1 MKYLLGVDLGT
12 SGVKALVIDPNG
24 HIVAKTTAEYPLHTP
39 QPLWAEQEPADWWQ
53 AFIVCCRCLWNEH
66 GVDPQSLFGI
76 GLTGQMHGLV
86 LLDAHG
92 DVLRSAILWNDQRT
106 GPQCARLTEQLG
118 LKWLLAETANPL
130 LPGFTAPKLVWV
142 RENEPDIFSRAAHFL
157 LPKDYLRYRLTG
169 ELATDVADA
178 SGTSLFD
185 VRRRRWSEEMFA
197 ALDIPRAWAP
207 SCGESI
213 EISGRVNQ
221 TASDET
227 GLPAGLPVIAGAGDQ
242 AAQAVGSGLTQAGQA
257 AATIGTSGV
266 VFAPTIAPQVD
277 AQGRLHTFCHAIPG
291 MWHVMGVMLAAGGS
305 LQWFRNQLGQEE
317 IAQAHA
323 ENVDPYEVLLRAAES
338 IAPGCDGLQF
348 LPYLSGERTP
358 YADPLA
364 RGAFIGLTLRHTK
377 AHLIRA
383 VLEGVTFGLRDC
395 LELMRAAGV
404 EPQQM
409 RVSGGGA
416 RSALWRQIIADVFDC
431 ETVTVNAVEGA
442 AFGAALLAGVG
453 VDIWPD
459 VPTACAHTIRRDRAT
474 CPQPATVNRY
484 REHYAVYRQLYP
496 ALRDI
501 FTIMK

>member
-1 MKYLLGVDLGT
+1 MKYLMGVDLGT
-12 SGVKALVIDPNG
+12 SGVKTLVIDPNG
-24 HIVAKTTAEYPLHTP
+24 RIVAKTMIEYPLHTP
-39 QPLWAEQEPADWWQ
+39 QPLWAEQDPADWWR
-53 AFIVCCRCLWNEH
+53 AFVACCRALWDKH
-66 GVDPQSLFGI
+66 DVDPQSLLGI

-86 LLDAHG
+86 LLDAH
-92 DVLRSAILWNDQRT
+92 DAVLRPAILWNDQRT
-106 GPQCARLTEQLG
+106 GVQCARLTEQLG
-118 LKWLLAETANPL
+118 LHRLLAETANPL

-142 RENEPDIFSRAAHFL
+142 RENEPYIFSRIAHFL

-169 ELATDVADA
+169 ELCTDVADA

-185 VRRRRWSEEMFA
+185 VRRRIWSNEMFA

-207 SCGESI
+207 SCGEST
-213 EISGRVNQ
+213 EVSGWVNRA
-221 TASDET
+221 ASDET

-242 AAQAVGSGLTQAGQA
+242 AAQAVGTGLTLTDQA
-257 AATIGTSGV
+257 ATTIGTSGV
-266 VFAPTIAPQVD
+266 VFAPTTAPQID
-277 AQGRLHTFCHAIPG
+277 AQGRLHTFCHAVPG

-317 IAQAHA
+317 IARARA
-323 ENVDPYEVLLRAAES
+323 ENVDPYVIMMRTAAS

-383 VLEGVTFGLRDC
+383 VLEGVAFGLRDC
-395 LELMRAAGV
+395 LELMRVAGV
-404 EPQQM
+404 EPRKM
-409 RVSGGGA
+409 LISGGGA

-453 VDIWPD
+453 GEVWPD
-459 VPTACAHTIRRDRAT
+459 APTACMQTIRHDQSTRPEA
-474 CPQPATVNRY
+474 AAVNHY
-484 REHYAVYRQLYP
+484 REHYAVYRLLYP